1 MINTRALKESLSNSN
16 IPEDLKNLILT
27 TEDNIQEDQFL
38 TKFIEWRKIARIK
51 DGVKK

>member
-1 MINTRALKESLSNSN
+1 MINTRALKESISNSN

-27 TEDNIQEDQFL
+27 TEDAISEDQFL

-51 DGVKK
+51 EATK